1 MIFGKHN
8 FTHNFLNAIGYQDE
22 FMADQIIIDEVARLI
37 VEEKKNVVEA
47 LRKVGVNATYR
58 DNNDLIKSMLIKE
71 IEDSNPTIVKFLSEK
86 IVQNQIDENKVK
98 EIAALAAKGKTTKKA
113 DGSVDEQAYIGKNT
127 FSQNLSTILNN
138 ETVKDSLS
146 TLIAGGI
153 KKVFSKSNT
162 DKTTNDQLLSERLK
176 INEMQAAAAAKTSKK
191 KILILVLVSAGVLI
205 VGGVVYFMV
214 RRKYDK
220 GGLIDNNPGT
230 PSVSTTSTPPE
241 GAV

>member
-1 MIFGKHN
+1 MIFGKHD
-8 FTHNFLNAIGYQDE
+8 FTYNFLNAIGYQDE

-58 DNNDLIKSMLIKE
+58 DNNDLIKSMLVKE
-71 IEDSNPTIVKFLSEK
+71 IEDKNPTILKFLSEK

-98 EIAALAAKGKTTKKA
+98 EIAAIAAKSKKVNA
-113 DGSVDEQAYIGKNT
+113 TGDGTDKASST
-127 FSQNLSTILNN
+127 FAQNLNSILSN

-146 TLIAGGI
+146 TLVAGGI
-153 KKVFSKSNT
+153 QKVFSKGNT
-162 DKTTNDQLLSERLK
+162 SKTTNDQLLSERLK

-191 KILILVLVSAGVLI
+191 KILIFVLVSAGILI

-214 RRKYDK
+214 RKKYDK
-220 GGLIDNNPGT
+220 GGVIDYNASNP
-230 PSVSTTSTPPE
+230 VQTTSTPPE